1 MARTTGRTM
10 TRTIRTTTS
19 TDPWAVA
26 FAVLFQALRVV
37 ESGMR
42 IAGLMLLAGLVA
54 SPAAAAPDTSSVE
67 QALRDPA
74 TAERIDRSM
83 KALTDALL
91 DLKVGELQAAVEGR
105 EATPADRALT
115 VRELERRGGG
125 DPEAIRRQIRD
136 AGPAIAKGMN
146 ALASALPAMT
156 GAMEELEKALDKMS
170 ANLPDPTYPKR

>member
-1 MARTTGRTM
+1 
-10 TRTIRTTTS
+10 
-19 TDPWAVA
+19 
-26 FAVLFQALRVV
+26 
-37 ESGMR
+37 MR
-42 IAGLMLLAGLVA
+42 LVGLIVLAGFAA
-54 SPAAAAPDTSSVE
+54 SPAAAAPETSKIE

-74 TAERIDRSM
+74 TADRIDRSM

-125 DPEAIRRQIRD
+125 DPESLRRQIRE

-156 GAMEELEKALDKMS
+156 GAMEDLEKALDKIA
-170 ANLPDPTYPKR
+170 ANVPDPTYPKR